1 MTKRTNDTENPSL
14 QAEAVVGA
22 GRGALIVAM
31 FGAGLLG
38 WGLGV
43 ARAFNGAVGAAFG
56 FTALFLWSWSIYT
69 IRKGRLL
76 RKQFP
81 PVPASTRRALRRSFL
96 LVVLIEVVALAFVF
110 ILSNQIH
117 RPDLGADWAVMVVG
131 LHYLPLAKIFRAPV
145 LGVLGALIT
154 LWSLLCWALFRSNTL
169 VISVALGTGILLWL
183 ASVCALLRARKIAQ
197 AL

>member
-1 MTKRTNDTENPSL
+1 MAKREKDRKDPSF

-38 WGLGV
+38 WGLGL
-43 ARAFNGAVGAAFG
+43 ARAFNGVVGTAFA
-56 FTALFLWSWSIYT
+56 FMALFLWAWSIDT

-81 PVPASTRRALRRSFL
+81 PVSASMRRAIRRSFL
-96 LVVLIEVVALAFVF
+96 LVVLIEVVVLAFVF
-110 ILSNQIH
+110 ILSNHIH
-117 RPDLGADWAVMVVG
+117 RPDLGADWAAMVVG
-131 LHYLPLAKIFRAPV
+131 LHYLPLAKIFRAPI
-145 LGVLGALIT
+145 LGILGALVT

-183 ASVCALLRARKIAQ
+183 ASASALLRARKIAQ
-197 AL
+197 VL